1 MFIARKGPWTCLLK
15 TPDLPSN
22 VLKSRCSRTEQAN
35 LEPKCFGKTE
45 QNATKLQACN
55 ATQAES
61 LKPHSKDEPIHLILN
76 MSHFRAPILWILCW
90 VSLLTAPAWGMN
102 LGHTSIQSKQG
113 EALRATI
120 AIEASSPEEL
130 EGLRAKLFTQK
141 DYQTLGL
148 TWENSL
154 AQTDLKIVQ
163 DPLGKFKIMLEGRQA
178 VEQSFVELFFELHWN
193 SGQVNKQVGL
203 LLDTAVPP
211 SSQESDKLSDRYVL
225 VNQGD
230 SASALIKPYLPSD
243 VSMDQMLLA
252 LVRSNPK
259 SFVNGNANRLLA
271 GSSLQI
277 PTAAVAQQENVQ
289 TAESLIREQH
299 ASFNSYRQA
308 LLGKLKNQQAMQ
320 PRPHQQASGLVN
332 DPKKNKNSGK
342 DQLTLNKANADK
354 LEALAKERAEKET
367 AEKLKEIQDNI
378 KDLQALAKTDTA
390 PWWLKLWSFA
400 LASTSN
406 AWGSTKDWLFASLP
420 VLQQY
425 SAWPLAPVITG
436 LVFAFF
442 VLLSL
447 WGIKRSK
454 HNAAHAPRS
463 EPQDSSDWRDHD
475 AHGMTPPSF
484 NDSFAKTAG
493 HAHLDEPTHL
503 SAQDLLQQQ
512 KLGLAQTQPLGS
524 GANTHPLGSVEDDR
538 VKLAEDLWEIGQHHT
553 AYAIAQ
559 EVLQQSTGKEFDRA
573 KKWLEGHA
581 I

>member
-1 MFIARKGPWTCLLK
+1 MT
-15 TPDLPSN
+15 
-22 VLKSRCSRTEQAN
+22 
-35 LEPKCFGKTE
+35 
-45 QNATKLQACN
+45 
-55 ATQAES
+55 
-61 LKPHSKDEPIHLILN
+61 
-76 MSHFRAPILWILCW
+76 HFRAAIVLTLCW
-90 VSLLTAPAWGMN
+90 MSLLNAPAWGMN

-130 EGLRAKLFTQK
+130 EGLKAKLFTQK

-154 AQTDLKIVQ
+154 AETELSIVQ
-163 DPLGKFKIMLEGRQA
+163 DPLGKLKILVEGRQA
-178 VEQSFVELFFELHWN
+178 VEQSFLELFFELHWN
-193 SGQVNKQVGL
+193 SGQVNKQIGL
-203 LLDTAVPP
+203 LLDAAVPR
-211 SSQESDKLSDRYVL
+211 SSQESDPLSDRYVL

-230 SASALIKPYLPSD
+230 SASGLIKPYLPGD

-252 LVRSNPK
+252 LVRANPK

-277 PTAAVAQQENVQ
+277 PSAALAKQESISTAQ
-289 TAESLIREQH
+289 SLIREQH
-299 ASFNSYRQA
+299 DAFNSYRQA
-308 LLGKLKNQQAMQ
+308 LLGKLKNQQALQ
-320 PRPHQQASGLVN
+320 PRPNQHASGLVH

-354 LEALAKERAEKET
+354 LEALAKERAEKEQ

-378 KDLQALAKTDTA
+378 KDLQALSKTDTS
-390 PWWLKLWSFA
+390 PWWSKLWAFA
-400 LASTSN
+400 LLTTSE
-406 AWGSTKDWLFASLP
+406 AWGSSKDWLFASFP
-420 VLQQY
+420 ALQKY
-425 SAWPLAPVITG
+425 SSWPLAPVITG

-447 WGIKRSK
+447 WGIKTSK
-454 HNAAHAPRS
+454 QNSANTQRS

-475 AHGMTPPSF
+475 AHSMTPPSF
-484 NDSFAKTAG
+484 NDNFAKPVG
-493 HAHLDEPTHL
+493 HAYLDQPTHL
-503 SAQDLLQQQ
+503 SAQDLVQQQ
-512 KLGLAQTQPLGS
+512 KHALAQTQALGS
-524 GANTHPLGSVEDDR
+524 GANTHQEVTVEDDR